1 MYGFSKPLA
10 VVILITA
17 FAIVWLSS
25 HDLYASRINQQ
36 QHKLIQ
42 ELRQGSYDLHWS
54 LNASS
59 DLVAGF
65 GDGWN
70 IQPKGLGLNTEVAEV
85 SLAFNKRFIVP
96 KYHQQLNFY
105 WIGNHAATENTRIQL
120 EFSLVDLG
128 VFYYSPPIKLQLGLN
143 EINLGRL
150 IWTAK
155 NGSQSS
161 QINWQGLPPLNT
173 LVWRFSQLDKKK
185 NSAILRQVDM
195 PQTELLTDIQ
205 QSSPLTAILSN
216 QLRSQWTKQ
225 RFSLN
230 LPPVMHLYL
239 AISPWLLFTIGI
251 VLLIAGVKLLQGLN
265 QSRKGVSN
273 PNSAIQVIALVAVI
287 TALMQTNV
295 LLTVLE
301 RLPWLAIVMFILPTV
316 LLIKRW
322 VRPHGAAI
330 LIWLITFGFALV
342 MFFLSDF
349 EWTFIRDLPLYVLW
363 ALAQQVILGP
373 LVSDYL
379 HQKAGL
385 STGITALLCGVLF
398 ALLHVPNQMLMLAT
412 FCGGLLWSF
421 TWLRYRNIYAN
432 AISHALLALLFYQAM
447 PAHLLGTARV
457 GFWF

>member
-1 MYGFSKPLA
+1 
-10 VVILITA
+10 
-17 FAIVWLSS
+17 
-25 HDLYASRINQQ
+25 
-36 QHKLIQ
+36 
-42 ELRQGSYDLHWS
+42 
-54 LNASS
+54 
-59 DLVAGF
+59 
-65 GDGWN
+65 
-70 IQPKGLGLNTEVAEV
+70 
-85 SLAFNKRFIVP
+85 
-96 KYHQQLNFY
+96 
-105 WIGNHAATENTRIQL
+105 
-120 EFSLVDLG
+120 
-128 VFYYSPPIKLQLGLN
+128 
-143 EINLGRL
+143 
-150 IWTAK
+150 
-155 NGSQSS
+155 
-161 QINWQGLPPLNT
+161 
-173 LVWRFSQLDKKK
+173 
-185 NSAILRQVDM
+185 M
-195 PQTELLTDIQ
+195 PQTELLTDIL

-273 PNSAIQVIALVAVI
+273 PNSAIQMIALVAVI

-432 AISHALLALLFYQAM
+432 AISHALLALLFYQTM
-447 PAHLLGTARV
+447 PGHLLGTARV